1 MEDPVRA
8 SKPRLVT
15 TGLGAVVA
23 AAALATASAA
33 APEATRPTPVAAA
46 NTKSP
51 GYAPPNVLSRE
62 LAEIVA
68 AQGSNR
74 LENGTPEIPYYG
86 YDGDGPMVPPAGATQ
101 SPGHNVE
108 ATKTEPDKNTYLTLR
123 DQRGADPH
131 YGYGRHFVFQGH
143 ENSAPS
149 ASGYITRVNLDADG
163 PHRVTLLATRD
174 TSGTPLPNF
183 DGSTWDPFAHR
194 LLFSSEKG
202 NKGGVWQAT
211 LDVPSS
217 VQDISGA
224 FGRGGYEGMQNDS
237 DGNVWFI
244 EDVGGKAGTAS
255 PHAKQPNSFVY
266 RFKPTRA
273 SDLTRGRLQALQV
286 TSLRTGRPIAFHDGQ
301 ADADI
306 KSDDTR
312 DLHNYGH
319 EFKTRWVTIHDT
331 ATDGSTPF
339 DANALA
345 KAKAATPFKRPENG
359 QFRPSSRFTQ
369 FYFDETG
376 DTNADTEAGAA
387 FGGFGGVQKL
397 TQSSPSADSGRITL
411 FYRSDVA
418 HTGFDNVAFFS
429 RDRVG
434 FVEDAGDALHTQRNA
449 LDSGF
454 LFDVRRDYSSPHAPQ
469 PVRFLAQGR
478 DPSATLD
485 SGLGST
491 SGNGFQNDGDN
502 EITGLHVSDGDP
514 GTGGILGAKIPSPFQ
529 AQNAARRRRGRGH
542 HSRDRRTS
550 SAERWRVFYTQQH
563 GDNVTWE
570 IIAAPHRRR

>member
-1 MEDPVRA
+1 MRA
-8 SKPRLVT
+8 SKPRLAT
-15 TGLGAVVA
+15 AGLGAIVA
-23 AAALATASAA
+23 AAALATASIA
-33 APEATRPTPVAAA
+33 APEATRPTSVAAA

-86 YDGDGPMVPPAGATQ
+86 YDGDGPMVPPPGATQ

-123 DQRGADPH
+123 GQRGADRH
-131 YGYGRHFVFQGH
+131 YRYGRHFLFQGH
-143 ENSAPS
+143 ENSGPS
-149 ASGYITRVNLDADG
+149 ASGYITRINLDADAR
-163 PHRVTLLATRD
+163 HRVTLLATRD
-174 TSGTPLPNF
+174 TSRTPLPNF

-211 LDVPSS
+211 LGVPST

-237 DGNVWFI
+237 AGNVWFI
-244 EDVGGKAGTAS
+244 EDVGGKTGTTN

-266 RFKPTRA
+266 RFKPARA
-273 SDLTRGRLQALQV
+273 SDLTKGRLQALQV
-286 TSLRTGRPIAFHDGQ
+286 TSLRSGHPIAFHEGQ
-301 ADADI
+301 ADSDI

-312 DLHNYGH
+312 DLHSYGH
-319 EFKTRWVTIHDT
+319 RFRTRWVTIHDT
-331 ATDGSTPF
+331 ARDGSTPF

-345 KAKAATPFKRPENG
+345 KSRAATPFKRPENG
-359 QFRPSSRFTQ
+359 QFRPGSKFRE

-376 DTNADTEAGAA
+376 DTNADTEAGATY
-387 FGGFGGVQKL
+387 GGFGGVQKL
-397 TQSSPSADSGRITL
+397 TQSSPSADSGRMTL

-429 RDRVG
+429 RDRIGV
-434 FVEDAGDALHTQRNA
+434 VEDAGDTLHTQRNA
-449 LDSGF
+449 LDSGY
-454 LFDVRRDYSSPHAPQ
+454 LFDLRRNYSRPHAPR
-469 PVRFLAQGR
+469 PVRFLAEGR

-485 SGLGST
+485 SGLAST

-514 GTGGILGAKIPSPFQ
+514 GPRGILGAKIPSPFQ
-529 AQNAARRRRGRGH
+529 AQNAARRHRGRGH
-542 HSRDRRTS
+542 RSQHRRTHA
-550 SAERWRVFYTQQH
+550 AERWRVFYTQQH

-570 IIAAPHRRR
+570 IVAAPNRR